1 MDYPSP
7 IFQAVIEENFAEVE
21 RLLKLYPNLANIRDR
36 DNQSPLHHATTPE
49 IAQLLIRFGAGVNT
63 RGWMGSTPLH
73 EMAKKNCYEAAR
85 VLIAKG
91 ANVNTLRDADISPL
105 NWAKSIQMARLL
117 LENGANVSHQDRYG
131 QSPFFN
137 AVISGDLDFVNL
149 FIEHG
154 VETNVVDYHAK
165 TALHIATN
173 AAVLK
178 RLLELGLPVNSV
190 SRTGDTPLHN
200 AVFRDNIKI
209 VELLLDYGADVTI
222 QNRDGLN
229 PVRLAKQKKHH
240 QILEKLEQHIKAN
253 GINLYEIPQRL
264 FSKRMI
270 VNPRRSEAITVVDHA
285 ILARWELSNPP
296 KPIRTLYTKHP
307 RLGVLAPS
315 ADGEQFLIW
324 AVGDDPSFCFLELR
338 AWDTLDLVKTIPA
351 PLEGDIQSAA
361 FSPDGKWLALTMS
374 ELETV
379 KVVNLDTW
387 EILGG
392 VDAGEWT
399 AAIRFSLSSQLL
411 ATACSFQGGAYVGI
425 HKITN
430 DKIEDIYTFD
440 RSNHTTPGNRFVD
453 SLIDIAFSPD
463 SWQLVLFETSRIYHE
478 LYPNGWR
485 GNLAMYDLTTGKQR
499 WHNSIDSTVTGDT
512 RSLVEAG
519 YGSGFFTQAIFI
531 DKDTIACGSTA
542 GNILLYDRPSGKLL
556 QRVEVGSKAAV
567 IGLAADVSG
576 TALWVLLDDG
586 EILVVNWPVES
597 VSP

>member
-7 IFQAVIEENFAEVE
+7 IFQAVIEGNLPEVE
-21 RLLKLYPNLANIRDR
+21 RLLKLSSNLANIRDR

-49 IAQLLIRFGAGVNT
+49 IAQLLIRFGAEVNA
-63 RGWMGSTPLH
+63 RGWMGGTPLH
-73 EMAKKNCYEAAR
+73 QMAARNHYEAAR

-91 ANVNTLRDADISPL
+91 ANVNILRDADISPL

-117 LENGANVSHQDRYG
+117 LENGANVSHQDRHG

-137 AVISGDLDFVNL
+137 AVTSGDLDFVNL
-149 FIEHG
+149 FIQHG
-154 VETNVVDYHAK
+154 VETNIVDYHGK
-165 TALHIATN
+165 TALHVATN
-173 AAVLK
+173 AAILK

-200 AVFRDNIKI
+200 AVFRDSLKM
-209 VELLLDYGADVTI
+209 VELLLNYGADVTI

-229 PVRLAKQKKHH
+229 PVRLAKHKGHRQV
-240 QILEKLEQHIKAN
+240 LDKLERHIKTH
-253 GINLYEIPQRL
+253 GITLYEIPQRL
-264 FSKRMI
+264 SSKGMI

-285 ILARWELSNPP
+285 ILVRWELSNPP
-296 KPIRTLYTKHP
+296 KPIRTLYTEHP
-307 RLGVLAPS
+307 RLGVLDPS
-315 ADGEQFLIW
+315 ADGGQFLIW
-324 AVGDDPSFCFLELR
+324 AVGDDSASCFLELR
-338 AWDTLDLVKTIPA
+338 AWDTLDLVKRIPA
-351 PLEGDIQSAA
+351 PLDGEVQSAA

-374 ELETV
+374 DLETV
-379 KVVNLDTW
+379 NVVNLATW
-387 EILGG
+387 EILGK

-399 AAIRFSLSSQLL
+399 AAVRFSPSSQLL
-411 ATACSFQGGAYVGI
+411 ATACSFQGGGHVGI

-430 DKIEDIYTFD
+430 NKIEDIYTFD
-440 RSNHTTPGNRFVD
+440 RSNYTTPGNRFVD

-485 GNLAMYDLTTGKQR
+485 GNLAMYDLTTGKER
-499 WHNSIDSTVTGDT
+499 WHNLIDSTVTGDT
-512 RSLVEAG
+512 YTLVQAG
-519 YGSGFFTQAIFI
+519 YESGFFTQVIFI

-556 QRVEVGSKAAV
+556 ERVEVGSKAAV

-586 EILVVNWPVES
+586 EILAVNWPVES